1 MKPAAGARVTIQAA
15 LIDDLRGA
23 LLARLQSDGYDIPQA
38 LHPDPSSVVECYFTT
53 LRRRLDARPRRVHIA
68 RRLYVPAVV
77 SGAFAGVVRRIE
89 NGGELAPFMSKGI
102 LRPASID
109 QLLYEWD
116 IHHLHL
122 SERGSGAFAR
132 RSDYVLMARFTREDA
147 YLIWVGRHPHGDG
160 WSRAELL
167 HRVHQEWPD
176 SIRGYRARGFRPDDE
191 EHTTD
196 EMVALMRKRNFSYI
210 FWTADGVGYLPP
222 GGGTMSSGLSA
233 NVAFASDRLMNTIQQ
248 WQEAHQREPGRL
260 RRLAKEHA
268 RAMRGTVRLTIELDG
283 EEIYARWVE
292 GAIRFRVTTLPT
304 ELHST

>member
-1 MKPAAGARVTIQAA
+1 MKSAADPRVTIQAA
-15 LIDDLRGA
+15 LIEDLRGA
-23 LLARLQSDGYDIPQA
+23 LLARLQSDGYEIPQA
-38 LHPDPSSVVECYFTT
+38 LHSDPSSVVECYFTT
-53 LRRRLDARPRRVHIA
+53 LRRRLDPRPRRVHVA
-68 RRLYVPAVV
+68 RRLYVPSVA
-77 SGAFAGVVRRIE
+77 SDAYAGILRRIM
-89 NGGELAPFMSKGI
+89 NGGELGPFMSKGI

-122 SERGSGAFAR
+122 SERGTGAFAK
-132 RSDYVLMARFTREDA
+132 RSDYVLMVRFTRDDA

-167 HRVHQEWPD
+167 HRVHHEWPD
-176 SIRGYRARGFRPDDE
+176 SIRTYRARGFMPDDE
-191 EHTTD
+191 EPTTD
-196 EMVALMRKRNFSYI
+196 DMVVAMRKVNFLYL

-248 WQEAHQREPGRL
+248 WQEAYQREPGRL

-268 RAMRGTVRLTIELDG
+268 RAMRGTVRLTLEIDG

-292 GAIRFRVTTLPT
+292 GDIRFRVTTLPT